1 MAAAA
6 DIEPVDI
13 QRESLLDT
21 RTEAKLSAG
30 KTGSVAR
37 LALVAKYSV
46 EPEALTEAAEAYFAG
61 VADEK
66 FTGSL
71 LYFSGSSYSQVVYV
85 ILEASSVAL
94 EAFVVGPVVGMLEGT
109 RVVGWSDDLGARA
122 WPLFA
127 TATISSSTT
136 SGDLLDAGEL
146 AGALPATLV
155 GGAKLGRSLHEVA
168 EADAEDV
175 SAKIEA
181 GTEFHPSPTFMLS
194 ALGTPP
200 LFTLERYLAMM
211 IAPAKLDLASE
222 KVWPTQELRLTY

>member
-1 MAAAA
+1 MATVV
-6 DIEPVDI
+6 DVEPVDI
-13 QRESLLDT
+13 HRESLLDT

-37 LALVAKYSV
+37 VALVAKYSC

-61 VADEK
+61 AADEK
-66 FTGSL
+66 HTGAF

-94 EAFVVGPVVGMLEGT
+94 EAFVAGSVAGMLEGC

-122 WPLFA
+122 WPLFT
-127 TATISSSTT
+127 TATLQSSTT
-136 SGDLLDAGEL
+136 SGDLMDAGEL
-146 AGALPATLV
+146 AGALPATLL
-155 GGAKLGRSLHEVA
+155 GGAKLGRSLCDLAEDEVA
-168 EADAEDV
+168 
-175 SAKIEA
+175 AKITA
-181 GTEFHPSPTFMLS
+181 GTDFHPAPTFMLS
-194 ALGTPP
+194 ALATPP
-200 LFTLERYLAMM
+200 LFTLEKYLAMM